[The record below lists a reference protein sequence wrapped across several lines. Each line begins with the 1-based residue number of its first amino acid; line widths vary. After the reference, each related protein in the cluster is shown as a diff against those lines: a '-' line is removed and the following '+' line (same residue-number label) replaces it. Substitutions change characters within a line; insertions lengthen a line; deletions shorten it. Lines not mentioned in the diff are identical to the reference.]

1 MPVDI
6 EIPITDIEE
15 EAERPSRTYRLD
27 TDSGRIAGTT
37 DGLDA
42 VNQAIKKAI
51 ITSRFSNLIYNDDYG
66 SEVVDMVHDRSVTQ
80 ELIET
85 VVPELIRDALSQD
98 TRIIDVYD
106 FDISFKN
113 DEAYISFRA
122 DTIFGEPEI
131 SEVF

>member
-1 MPVDI
+1 MEFAKGD
-6 EIPITDIEE
+6 
-15 EAERPSRTYRLD
+15 
-27 TDSGRIAGTT
+27 DSSFNWIHIATHNGLNLSDKIAGCY
-37 DGLDA
+37 
-42 VNQAIKKAI
+42 Q
-51 ITSRFSNLIYNDDYG
+51 
-66 SEVVDMVHDRSVTQ
+66 SVISIMWKC
-80 ELIET
+80 IET

-122 DTIFGEPEI
+122 DTIFGETEI